1 MNKKILIGIAWPYV
15 NGDLHL
21 GHLSGYLL
29 PADIFARYQRLIGND
44 VLMVSGS
51 DCHGTPI
58 TVEADKSNLSPLEVI
73 KKYHEKDIDLFKLY
87 HLSYDLYTKTS
98 AENHKQVTQ
107 NMFLQLLIN
116 GYIVK
121 DTMKQYYSEE
131 DKKFLPDRYVE
142 GTCPHCNSKDQRS
155 DQCESC
161 GRWLKD
167 GELIEPKSKLTGSAV
182 ILKDTEHYF
191 LDFPKLGNELRQYVD
206 DHKGIWR
213 NWVWQETDGW
223 LNEGL
228 EKRAITR
235 DMDWAIELPVDEIK
249 KLTPDKQLQDYEGK
263 KIYVWFEAVIGY
275 LSASIEWSSLLGK
288 DIPNDVIYN
297 HNEGGSNNWEDW
309 WKNKD
314 SLIYNFMGQDNLVFH
329 TLMWP
334 AQLIGSKQGYTLP
347 YNVVVN
353 KFMNYEG
360 KKFSKSRNWTID
372 SKIMAERYGSDLI
385 RYYITANFPENK
397 EGNFTWEGFISGVNN
412 ELVANLG
419 NFINRTLKFFETRF
433 EGTLL
438 MTTPINDDVKKEI
451 DSVYTQ
457 MSEHLDKCEFTN
469 ALERLMEFT
478 RFGNRYFDEMKIW
491 EVIKTDENKAKV
503 IIHDLLSMIE
513 QLPMLM
519 NPFMTEGS
527 LKLYSLLNE
536 GEMKGKWDPVYLNNH
551 KLNGTVT
558 VLFNKLDPE
567 LVLEK
572 KDK

>member
-73 KKYHEKDIDLFKLY
+73 QKYHEKDIELFKLY

-98 AENHKQVTQ
+98 TENHKQVTQ

-191 LDFPKLGNELRQYVD
+191 LDFPKLENELRQYVD

-228 EKRAITR
+228 ERRAITR

-249 KLTPDKQLQDYEGK
+249 KLTPE
-263 KIYVWFEAVIGY
+263 F
-275 LSASIEWSSLLGK
+275 
-288 DIPNDVIYN
+288 
-297 HNEGGSNNWEDW
+297 
-309 WKNKD
+309 
-314 SLIYNFMGQDNLVFH
+314 
-329 TLMWP
+329 
-334 AQLIGSKQGYTLP
+334 TLP
-347 YNVVVN
+347 AV
-353 KFMNYEG
+353 
-360 KKFSKSRNWTID
+360 KSRIEEIYSTD
-372 SKIMAERYGSDLI
+372 
-385 RYYITANFPENK
+385 YI
-397 EGNFTWEGFISGVNN
+397 
-412 ELVANLG
+412 
-419 NFINRTLKFFETRF
+419 
-433 EGTLL
+433 
-438 MTTPINDDVKKEI
+438 
-451 DSVYTQ
+451 
-457 MSEHLDKCEFTN
+457 C
-469 ALERLMEFT
+469 
-478 RFGNRYFDEMKIW
+478 
-491 EVIKTDENKAKV
+491 
-503 IIHDLLSMIE
+503 
-513 QLPMLM
+513 
-519 NPFMTEGS
+519 
-527 LKLYSLLNE
+527 
-536 GEMKGKWDPVYLNNH
+536 
-551 KLNGTVT
+551 
-558 VLFNKLDPE
+558 
-567 LVLEK
+567 
-572 KDK
+572 KDKFIRTCY